1 MEVDKVHIPIV
12 DIPLEGGIKLSVKCE
27 DLVHPQISG
36 NKYWKM
42 FYNVKTY
49 LAREVKNPLIITFGG
64 AYSNHIA
71 AASAVGEKY
80 NIKTLGVI
88 RGEEL
93 ENNWQGNLTLE
104 DAHRR
109 GMDFL
114 FVTREAYRDKEKI
127 TRDLQEKF
135 PEALIVP
142 EGGTNELAVEGVKHM
157 LDGRTKEFDYICTA
171 VGTGGTIS
179 GLSKFAEEHQKILG
193 FKVVDDPTLEER
205 IQGLSGRKNFTLFD
219 AHDGRYGR
227 IIDENIEFIN
237 DFYERYDVP
246 LDPIYT
252 GKMMRNLMKLI
263 QEEYFPQ
270 GSRIL
275 AFHTGGLQG
284 ILGAN
289 EWLKKTKK
297 ELIKIKFN

>member
-1 MEVDKVHIPIV
+1 
-12 DIPLEGGIKLSVKCE
+12 
-27 DLVHPQISG
+27 
-36 NKYWKM
+36 M

-157 LDGRTKEFDYICTA
+157 LDERTKEFDYICTA

-219 AHDGRYGR
+219 AHDGRYGK
-227 IIDENIEFIN
+227 IIDENIKFIN
-237 DFYERYDVP
+237 DFYEWYDVP

-263 QEEYFPQ
+263 QEGYFPQ

>member
-1 MEVDKVHIPIV
+1 MEVDKVYIPIV
-12 DIPLEGGIKLSVKCE
+12 DIPLEGGVKLSVKRE
-27 DLVHPQISG
+27 DLVHLQISG

-93 ENNWQGNLTLE
+93 E
-104 DAHRR
+104 
-109 GMDFL
+109 
-114 FVTREAYRDKEKI
+114 AYRDKEKI
-127 TRDLQEKF
+127 TRDLQEKC

-157 LDGRTKEFDYICTA
+157 LDERTKEFDYICTA

-219 AHDGRYGR
+219 AHDGRYGK
-227 IIDENIEFIN
+227 IIDENIQFIN

-263 QEEYFPQ
+263 NEGYFPE

>member
-12 DIPLEGGIKLSVKCE
+12 DIPLEGGVKLSVKRE

-93 ENNWQGNLTLE
+93 EDNWQGNLTLE

-157 LDGRTKEFDYICTA
+157 LDERTKEFDYICTA

-193 FKVVDDPTLEER
+193 FKVVDDPTLEKK

-219 AHDGRYGR
+219 AHDGRYGK
-227 IIDENIEFIN
+227 IIDENIKFIN
-237 DFYERYDVP
+237 DFYEQYDVP

-252 GKMMRNLMKLI
+252 GKMMRNLIKLI
-263 QEEYFPQ
+263 QEGYFPQ

>member
-1 MEVDKVHIPIV
+1 M
-12 DIPLEGGIKLSVKCE
+12 
-27 DLVHPQISG
+27 
-36 NKYWKM
+36 
-42 FYNVKTY
+42 
-49 LAREVKNPLIITFGG
+49 
-64 AYSNHIA
+64 
-71 AASAVGEKY
+71 
-80 NIKTLGVI
+80 
-88 RGEEL
+88 
-93 ENNWQGNLTLE
+93 
-104 DAHRR
+104 
-109 GMDFL
+109 
-114 FVTREAYRDKEKI
+114 
-127 TRDLQEKF
+127 QEKF

-193 FKVVDDPTLEER
+193 FKVVGDPTLERR

-219 AHDGRYGR
+219 AHDGRYGK

-252 GKMMRNLMKLI
+252 GKMMRHLMKLI
-263 QEEYFPQ
+263 QEGYFPQ